1 MIRATLFVLLLAACH
16 PKLHAAELPRISTWT
31 VLQSCTAMAAGD
43 MSSGVLGFTYA
54 ECDRLTPGILSQVVG
69 DGLPCA
75 ELIAWDYE
83 IAYHADI
90 TNVAC
95 RVPGFDRPQRYTSE
109 NGRPFRLAGT

>member
-16 PKLHAAELPRISTWT
+16 PKLHAAELPRMT
-31 VLQSCTAMAAGD
+31 VLQQCD
-43 MSSGVLGFTYA
+43 VLADVGGPQCL
-54 ECDRLTPGILSQVVG
+54 ELTPGILSQVVG

-83 IAYHADI
+83 IAYHADV